1 MRQGRKCGEAEVVF
15 LSRLEKVISFG
26 FMRLRRFLN
35 VGLLRL
41 DFSSPF
47 ACSSPSKAPV
57 RTVVSISQF
66 IKTGHG
72 STKFVGWL
80 VTKLR

>member
-1 MRQGRKCGEAEVVF
+1 MDEGRKCGEAEVVF
-15 LSRLEKVISFG
+15 LSRLENVMSFG

-35 VGLLRL
+35 VGLSRL

-57 RTVVSISQF
+57 RPVVSIWQL

-72 STKFVGWL
+72 STKFAGWV